1 MAAAKASPAK
11 LHPTLAKFLA
21 FSEKRKLDVASDVVK
36 PKDNIEYI
44 STGSTI
50 INLLIGGTRM
60 PNGQMICPGWPKGR
74 ISEVYGKEGSGKST
88 VALMGM
94 AQAIAAGGT
103 GVYVDAENAVVDS
116 YARKLGVD
124 FRPVEMGGP
133 GNAIRVSPP
142 CAEDIEAYVL
152 SAALMGVS
160 FIVVDSVAAMVPRKE
175 NLRNS
180 ADEKE
185 AVQIAELPRIMS
197 RFMPKLQNV
206 IAKTGTHVM
215 FLNQVRD
222 KIGAMG
228 YTEEAKM
235 TTTGG
240 NALRFYSSLRF
251 YLKAKMVAKAKKF
264 NVMTKE
270 WDEVPISTD
279 VLAKGVKNKIDAL
292 QGHSMLFTIRYGIGI
307 DELRSMLNVATAY
320 KIVKQAKNARKQ
332 DVFTFVSPSGTT
344 VECISIEKFRSEIS
358 APRNKQAFQEMI
370 TLCHEAIVSN
380 YKPMDDSEI
389 DQLEENAFV
398 TELPDDGDDFVDDGS
413 STQEV
418 SPESLGESPI
428 IDDDDPVLAQAELD
442 LDI

>member
-1 MAAAKASPAK
+1 MATAQKTVK
-11 LHPTLAKFLA
+11 LHPTLAKFMA
-21 FSEKRKLDVASDVVK
+21 MSEKRKLDVTSDVVK
-36 PKDNIEYI
+36 PKDNMEYT

-60 PNGQMICPGWPKGR
+60 PNGNMVCPGWPKGR
-74 ISEVYGKEGSGKST
+74 ISEVFGREGSGKST

-94 AQAIAAGGT
+94 AQALAAGGV
-103 GVYVDAENAVVDS
+103 GVYVDAENAVVDA

-124 FRPVEMGGP
+124 FRPPEMGGP

-142 CAEDIEAYVL
+142 SAEDIEAYVL
-152 SAALMGVS
+152 SAALSGVA
-160 FIVVDSVAAMVPRKE
+160 FIVVDSVAAMVPRNE
-175 NLRNS
+175 NARNS
-180 ADEKE
+180 ADEKDK
-185 AVQIAELPRIMS
+185 VQVAELPRIMS
-197 RFMPKLQNV
+197 RFMPKLQNI

-240 NALRFYSSLRF
+240 NALRFFSSLRF
-251 YLKAKMVAKAKKF
+251 YLKAKQVAKAKKF

-279 VLAKGVKNKIDAL
+279 VLAKGVKNKVDAL
-292 QGHSMLFTIRYGIGI
+292 QGHSMLFTIRYGVGI

-320 KIVKQAKNARKQ
+320 NIVKQSKNSRKQ
-332 DVFTFVSPSGTT
+332 DVFTFNAPSGN
-344 VECISIEKFRSEIS
+344 VIEAISIEKFRSEIS
-358 APRNKQAFQEMI
+358 SPRNKDSFGEMI
-370 TLCHEAIVSN
+370 KLCHEAIVSN

-389 DQLEENAFV
+389 DKLEEDAISS
-398 TELPDDGDDFVDDGS
+398 EIYDEDEDLVDDGS
-413 STQEV
+413 ATQEV
-418 SPESLGESPI
+418 DPADLGENPI
-428 IDDDDPVLAQAELD
+428 VEELSIDD
-442 LDI
+442 